1 MTQNNVS
8 HENVL
13 ASNVTGT
20 NVYNAQGDHIGQ
32 VDDIVI
38 GKRDGQVRYAILSIG
53 GFLGIGEEHTP
64 IPWAELDYS
73 ERYEG
78 FVVNRSREQLT
89 SAPRYARGN
98 EPDWSDRAYGERV
111 YGYYG
116 VPYV

>member
-20 NVYNAQGDHIGQ
+20 SVYNAQGDNLGEVH
-32 VDDIVI
+32 DIVI
-38 GKRDGQVRYAILSIG
+38 GKRDGKVKYAILSIG
-53 GFLGIGEEHTP
+53 GFLGIGEEHNP

-73 ERYEG
+73 EQRGG
-78 FVVNRSREQLT
+78 FVINRSREQLS
-89 SAPRYARGN
+89 SAPRYAKGS
-98 EPDWSDRAYGERV
+98 EPDWSDRSYGEKV

-116 VPYV
+116 VPYI

>member
-1 MTQNNVS
+1 MTDETVS
-8 HENVL
+8 HENVR

-20 NVYNAQGDHIGQ
+20 AVYNTNRDNLGQ

-38 GKRDGQVRYAILSIG
+38 GKQDGQVKYAILSIG
-53 GFLGIGEEHTP
+53 GFLGIGQEYHP
-64 IPWAELDYS
+64 VPWAELTYS
-73 ERYEG
+73 EDEGG
-78 FVVNRSREQLT
+78 FVINRTREQLEG
-89 SAPRYARGN
+89 APRYASTD

>member
-1 MTQNNVS
+1 MSDDTVS
-8 HENVL
+8 SENVR

-20 NVYNAQGDHIGQ
+20 TVYNAAGDNLGE

-38 GKRDGQVRYAILSIG
+38 GKRDGQVKYAILSIG
-53 GFLGIGEEHTP
+53 GFLGIGQEYHP
-64 IPWAELDYS
+64 VPWAELNYS
-73 ERYEG
+73 EDQGG
-78 FVVNRSREQLT
+78 FVINRTREQLEG
-89 SAPRYARGN
+89 APRYSSAD